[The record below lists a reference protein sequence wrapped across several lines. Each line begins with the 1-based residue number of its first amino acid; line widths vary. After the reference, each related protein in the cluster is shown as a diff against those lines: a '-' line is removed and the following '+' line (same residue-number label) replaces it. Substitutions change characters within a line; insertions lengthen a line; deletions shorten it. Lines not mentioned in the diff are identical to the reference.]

1 MAEPLKVLVADD
13 HPVVRAGLADIFRG
27 MSDIYIVG
35 EARDGDEAVSK
46 AMEMKPD
53 VILMDIFL
61 PRCSGLQAMATIKDK
76 LPQVRVLILTISE
89 REEDLF
95 QALSLGAQGY
105 LLKSASISEV
115 VHAVRSA
122 AAGEVM
128 MSPKMAA
135 RLVAEFRQKANGP
148 RLSAREREVLY
159 LVGEGSTN
167 AEIAQRLFI
176 SESTARTYLRRL
188 LDKLRLRNRAEASAY
203 AARHSLTGTPG

>member
-203 AARHSLTGTPG
+203 AARHSLRGTPW